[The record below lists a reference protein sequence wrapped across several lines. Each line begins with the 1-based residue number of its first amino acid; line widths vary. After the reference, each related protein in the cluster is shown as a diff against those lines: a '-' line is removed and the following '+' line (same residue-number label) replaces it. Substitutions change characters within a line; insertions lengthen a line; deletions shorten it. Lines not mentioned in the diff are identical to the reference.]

1 MLAVCLV
8 LGVACGTAAAS
19 SVNYGDISHKNLKDL
34 GQASTGTKL
43 PLEVGL
49 IANQS
54 GIASA
59 VKSASNSDLVELRK
73 VSVDLEPAEQVRRVV
88 LAT

>member
-1 MLAVCLV
+1 MRGFTRHLISGLAVWVV
-8 LGVACGTAAAS
+8 LSVVCGTAAAA

-43 PLEVGL
+43 PLEIGM

-59 VKSASNSDLVELRK
+59 VKSASSRT
-73 VSVDLEPAEQVRRVV
+73 VRSKARSIRPP
-88 LAT
+88 